1 MIMKIRQLLFLLM
14 LISQA
19 LFAQKGNLE
28 ALAKEYFN
36 KGEFDKAENAYAKL
50 YQNDPSSTEYY
61 TKLFRS
67 LMAQQKF
74 DQAEKLCKKMIK
86 RTNSYPTYIID
97 LGVVYDSNKQN
108 EKAKKQYQEAINK
121 LFPDLMLLV
130 DVAAKFTE
138 LQLYDLALES
148 INKGRVLTR
157 NPTLMSADATK
168 IYSLQNNKQGIIEE
182 QLNTFE
188 QNAYEQDLIQQNFQD
203 YFNDEKDYDLLKM
216 VLLQRLQKFPDQK
229 FYYDLL
235 IWTFI
240 QQQNFDAAY
249 MQSLAMDKRFA
260 EDGQRLFQLGVYCRN
275 NKKYEAA
282 IKSFRSVI
290 EKGVN
295 FPYYN
300 PSRTQLLSTQKEKIT
315 SSVYSQNDLI
325 NLEKDY
331 QQFFNDFGEQSS
343 TAEAMREYAS
353 LLALYLNKSE
363 QAITILNKI
372 ILNRY
377 GISSFL
383 AQCKLDLGDYY
394 LYDAEIWEAAMLY
407 GQVDKAY
414 KDDPLGQMAKF
425 KNAKLSYYAGEFEW
439 SKAQLDILK
448 ASTSQLIANDA
459 LNLSLL
465 ISDNENV
472 DTNFQALGLYARAD
486 LLVYQHKYDEAL
498 IKLDSINILFPA
510 NELED
515 DILWMKASIEL
526 NKQHFDSAINFYR
539 MIVDKFKEGIW
550 ADDALFMIAEIYEQ
564 KLQNTELAMKAYQQ
578 IIDEFSGSMFIVEA
592 RKRFRILRGS

>member
-50 YQNDPSSTEYY
+50 YQNDPNSTEYY

-121 LFPDLMLLV
+121 LLPDLMLLV

-363 QAITILNKI
+363 QAIAILNKI

-550 ADDALFMIAEIYEQ
+550 ADDALFTIAEIYER
-564 KLQNTELAMKAYQQ
+564 KLQKIELAMKAYQQ
-578 IIDEFSGSMFIVEA
+578 MIDEFSGSMYMVEA
-592 RKRFRILRGS
+592 RKRFRMLRGS

>member
-1 MIMKIRQLLFLLM
+1 MMFKIRHIIFLFLL
-14 LISQA
+14 STQA
-19 LFAQKGNLE
+19 LFAQKSNTE
-28 ALAKEYFN
+28 ALGKEYFN
-36 KGEFDKAENAYAKL
+36 KGEFDKAENVYAKL
-50 YQNDPSSTEYY
+50 YQNDPNNTEFYA
-61 TKLFRS
+61 KLYQS
-67 LMAQQKF
+67 LMAQQKY

-86 RTNSYPTYIID
+86 RSNSYPTYYID
-97 LGVVYDSNKQN
+97 LGLVYDSNKQN
-108 EKAKKQYQEAINK
+108 EKANKQYQEAINK
-121 LFPDLMLLV
+121 LLPDLMILV
-130 DVAAKFTE
+130 DVTAKFTE
-138 LQLYDLALES
+138 AQLFEQALQT
-148 INKGRVLTR
+148 IRKGRALTG
-157 NPTLMSADATK
+157 NPTLLSIDATK

-203 YFNDEKDYDLLKM
+203 YFNDEKDYELLKV
-216 VLLQRLQKFPDQK
+216 VLLQRLQKFPDQQ

-260 EDGQRLFQLGVYCRN
+260 EDGQRLYQLGVYCRS

-290 EKGVN
+290 DKGTS

-300 PSRTQLLSTQKEKIT
+300 QSRTQLLSTQKEKIT
-315 SSVYSQNDLI
+315 SSTYTKTDLE

-331 QQFFNDFGEQSS
+331 QQFFADFGEQSN

-363 QAITILNKI
+363 QAISILNKI
-372 ILNRY
+372 ISNRY

-459 LNLSLL
+459 LNLSLQ

-472 DTNFQALGLYARAD
+472 DTNFQALGLYAKAD
-486 LLVYQHKYDEAL
+486 LLVYQHKYTEAL
-498 IKLDSINILFPA
+498 QKLDSINILFPE
-510 NELED
+510 NELAD
-515 DILWMKASIEL
+515 DILWMKANIEL
-526 NKQHFDSAINFYR
+526 NKQNFETAINFYKI
-539 MIVDKFKEGIW
+539 IVEKHKEGIW
-550 ADDALFMIAEIYEQ
+550 ADDALFNIAEIYER
-564 KLQNTELAMKAYQQ
+564 KLQNNELAMKAYQQ
-578 IIDEFSGSMFIVEA
+578 IIDEFSGSMYMVEA
-592 RKRFRILRGS
+592 RKRYRVLRGS

>member
-1 MIMKIRQLLFLLM
+1 MMVKLRYILFILLV
-14 LISQA
+14 STQA
-19 LFAQKGNLE
+19 IYAQKGNME
-28 ALAKEYFN
+28 ALGKEYFN
-36 KGEFDKAENAYAKL
+36 KGEFDKAESVYSKL
-50 YQNDPSSTEYY
+50 FQNDPNNTEYY
-61 TKLFRS
+61 GKLLQS
-67 LMAQQKF
+67 LMAQQKYE
-74 DQAEKLCKKMIK
+74 QAEKLCKKMIK
-86 RTNSYPTYIID
+86 RTNSYPTYLID
-97 LGVVYDSNKQN
+97 LGIVYNSNNQL
-108 EKAKKQYQEAINK
+108 EKANKQYQEAINK
-121 LFPDLMLLV
+121 LVPDLMLLV
-130 DVAAKFTE
+130 DVTAKFTE
-138 LQLYDLALES
+138 AQLYDQALQA
-148 INKGRVLTR
+148 IRKGRALTN
-157 NPTLMSADATK
+157 NPTLLSIDATK

-203 YFNDEKDYDLLKM
+203 YFNDEKDYELLKV

-315 SSVYSQNDLI
+315 SSVYTQNDLI

-331 QQFFNDFGEQSS
+331 QQFFTDFGEQSS
-343 TAEAMREYAS
+343 TSEAMREYAS

-363 QAITILNKI
+363 QAIAILNKI
-372 ILNRY
+372 ISNRY

-472 DTNFQALGLYARAD
+472 DSNFQALGLYARAD
-486 LLVYQHKYDEAL
+486 LLVYQHKYDDAL

-515 DILWMKASIEL
+515 DILWMKANIEL
-526 NKQHFDSAINFYR
+526 NKQNFDSAINYYKT
-539 MIVDKFKEGIW
+539 IVEKFKEGIW
-550 ADDALFMIAEIYEQ
+550 ADDALFNIGEIYER
-564 KLQNTELAMKAYQQ
+564 KLQNSELAMKAYQQ
-578 IIDEFSGSMFIVEA
+578 MIDEFSGSMYMVEA

>member
-50 YQNDPSSTEYY
+50 YQNDPNSTEYY

-121 LFPDLMLLV
+121 LLPDLMLLV

-203 YFNDEKDYDLLKM
+203 YFNDEKDYELLKM

-300 PSRTQLLSTQKEKIT
+300 PSRIQLLSTQKEKIT

-363 QAITILNKI
+363 QAIAILNKI

-550 ADDALFMIAEIYEQ
+550 ADDALFTIAEIYER
-564 KLQNTELAMKAYQQ
+564 KLQKIELAMKAYQQ
-578 IIDEFSGSMFIVEA
+578 MIDEFSGSMYMVEA
-592 RKRFRILRGS
+592 RKRFRMLRGS

>member
-50 YQNDPSSTEYY
+50 YQNDPNSTEYY

-290 EKGVN
+290 EKGAN

-300 PSRTQLLSTQKEKIT
+300 PSRIQLLSTQKEKIT

-515 DILWMKASIEL
+515 DILWMKANIEL
-526 NKQHFDSAINFYR
+526 NKQHFDSAISFYR
-539 MIVDKFKEGIW
+539 IIVDKFKEGIW

>member
-1 MIMKIRQLLFLLM
+1 MMVKLRYILLILLV
-14 LISQA
+14 STQA
-19 LFAQKGNLE
+19 LYAQKGNME
-28 ALAKEYFN
+28 ALGKEYFN
-36 KGEFDKAENAYAKL
+36 KGEFDKAESVYSKL
-50 YQNDPSSTEYY
+50 FQNDPNNTEYY
-61 TKLFRS
+61 GKLLQS
-67 LMAQQKF
+67 LMAQQKYE
-74 DQAEKLCKKMIK
+74 QAEKLCKKMIK
-86 RTNSYPTYIID
+86 RTNSYPTYLID
-97 LGVVYDSNKQN
+97 LGIVYNSNNQL
-108 EKAKKQYQEAINK
+108 EKANKQYQEAINK
-121 LFPDLMLLV
+121 LVPDLMLLV

-138 LQLYDLALES
+138 AQLYDQALQA
-148 INKGRVLTR
+148 IRKGRALTN
-157 NPTLMSADATK
+157 NPTLLSIDATK

-203 YFNDEKDYDLLKM
+203 YFNDEKDYELLKV

-315 SSVYSQNDLI
+315 SSVYTQNDLI

-331 QQFFNDFGEQSS
+331 QQFFTDFGEQSS
-343 TAEAMREYAS
+343 TSEAMREYAS

-363 QAITILNKI
+363 QAIAILNKI
-372 ILNRY
+372 ISNRY

-472 DTNFQALGLYARAD
+472 DSNFQALGLYARSD

-515 DILWMKASIEL
+515 DILWMKANIEL
-526 NKQHFDSAINFYR
+526 NKQNFDSAINYYKT
-539 MIVDKFKEGIW
+539 IVEKFKEGIW
-550 ADDALFMIAEIYEQ
+550 ADDALFNIGEIYER
-564 KLQNTELAMKAYQQ
+564 KLQNSELAMKAYQQ
-578 IIDEFSGSMFIVEA
+578 MIDEFSGSMYMVEA

>member
-1 MIMKIRQLLFLLM
+1 MMVKLRYILLILLV
-14 LISQA
+14 STQA
-19 LFAQKGNLE
+19 LYAQKGNME
-28 ALAKEYFN
+28 ALGKEYFN
-36 KGEFDKAENAYAKL
+36 KGEFDKAESVYSKL
-50 YQNDPSSTEYY
+50 FQNDPNNTEYY
-61 TKLFRS
+61 GKLLQS
-67 LMAQQKF
+67 LMAQQKYE
-74 DQAEKLCKKMIK
+74 QAEKLCKKMIK
-86 RTNSYPTYIID
+86 RTNSYPTYLID
-97 LGVVYDSNKQN
+97 LGIVYNSNKQL
-108 EKAKKQYQEAINK
+108 EKANKQYQEAINK
-121 LFPDLMLLV
+121 LVPDLMLLV
-130 DVAAKFTE
+130 DVTAKFTE
-138 LQLYDLALES
+138 AQLYDQALQA
-148 INKGRVLTR
+148 IRKGRALTN
-157 NPTLMSADATK
+157 NPTLLSIDATK

-203 YFNDEKDYDLLKM
+203 YFNDEKDYELLKV

-315 SSVYSQNDLI
+315 SSVYTQNDLI

-331 QQFFNDFGEQSS
+331 QQFFTDFGEQSS
-343 TAEAMREYAS
+343 TSEAMREYAS

-363 QAITILNKI
+363 QAIAILNKI
-372 ILNRY
+372 ISNRY

-472 DTNFQALGLYARAD
+472 DSNFQALGLYARAD
-486 LLVYQHKYDEAL
+486 LLVYQHKYDDAL

-515 DILWMKASIEL
+515 DILWMKANIEL
-526 NKQHFDSAINFYR
+526 NKQNFDSAINYYKT
-539 MIVDKFKEGIW
+539 IVEKFKEGIW
-550 ADDALFMIAEIYEQ
+550 ADDALFNIGEIYER
-564 KLQNTELAMKAYQQ
+564 KLQNSELAMKAYQQ
-578 IIDEFSGSMFIVEA
+578 MIDEFSGSMYMVEA

>member
-50 YQNDPSSTEYY
+50 YQNDPNSTEYY

-300 PSRTQLLSTQKEKIT
+300 PSRIQLLSTQKEKIT

-363 QAITILNKI
+363 QAIAILNKI

-550 ADDALFMIAEIYEQ
+550 ADDALFTIAEIYER
-564 KLQNTELAMKAYQQ
+564 KLQKIELAMKAYQQ
-578 IIDEFSGSMFIVEA
+578 MIDEFSGSMYMVEA
-592 RKRFRILRGS
+592 RKRFRMLRGS

>member
-1 MIMKIRQLLFLLM
+1 
-14 LISQA
+14 
-19 LFAQKGNLE
+19 
-28 ALAKEYFN
+28 
-36 KGEFDKAENAYAKL
+36 
-50 YQNDPSSTEYY
+50 
-61 TKLFRS
+61 
-67 LMAQQKF
+67 
-74 DQAEKLCKKMIK
+74 
-86 RTNSYPTYIID
+86 
-97 LGVVYDSNKQN
+97 
-108 EKAKKQYQEAINK
+108 
-121 LFPDLMLLV
+121 
-130 DVAAKFTE
+130 
-138 LQLYDLALES
+138 
-148 INKGRVLTR
+148 
-157 NPTLMSADATK
+157 MSADATK

-203 YFNDEKDYDLLKM
+203 YFNDEKDYELLKM

-249 MQSLAMDKRFA
+249 MQSVAMDKRFA

-275 NKKYEAA
+275 NKKYDAA
-282 IKSFRSVI
+282 IKCFRSVI
-290 EKGVN
+290 EKGISA
-295 FPYYN
+295 PYYN
-300 PSRTQLLSTQKEKIT
+300 QARVYLLSTQKEKIT
-315 SSVYSQNDLI
+315 NSIYTQSDLE
-325 NLEKDY
+325 NLEKEY
-331 QQFFNDFGEQSS
+331 QLFFKDFGEQSN
-343 TAEAMREYAS
+343 TVEAMREYAS

-372 ILNRY
+372 ISNRY

-394 LYDAEIWEAAMLY
+394 LYASEIWEAAMLY

-459 LNLSLL
+459 LNLSLM
-465 ISDNENV
+465 IADNENV
-472 DTNFQALGLYARAD
+472 DTNFQALGLYSKAD
-486 LLVYQHKYDEAL
+486 LLVYQHKYDEAQK
-498 IKLDSINILFPA
+498 KLDSINILFPA

-515 DILWMKASIEL
+515 DIIWMKANIEL
-526 NKQHFDSAINFYR
+526 SKQHFDSAISFYR
-539 MIVDKFKEGIW
+539 IIVDKFKEGIW

>member
-1 MIMKIRQLLFLLM
+1 MKLKIRLLLFLFL
-14 LISQA
+14 LISKA
-19 LFAQKGNLE
+19 LFAQKSNTE
-28 ALAKEYFN
+28 ALGKEYFN
-36 KGEFDKAENAYAKL
+36 KGEFDKAENIYSKL
-50 YQNDPSSTEYY
+50 YQNDPNNTEFYVKYY
-61 TKLFRS
+61 KS

-74 DQAEKLCKKMIK
+74 EQAEKLCKKMIK
-86 RTNSYPTYIID
+86 RTNSYPTYLID
-97 LGVVYDSNKQN
+97 LGLVYDSNKQN

-121 LFPDLMLLV
+121 LLPDLMLLV
-130 DVAAKFTE
+130 DVTTKFTE
-138 LQLYDLALES
+138 LQLYDQALEC
-148 INKGRVLTR
+148 IKKGRTLTR
-157 NPTLMSADATK
+157 NPTLLSTDATK

-188 QNAYEQDLIQQNFQD
+188 QNAYDQELIQQNFQD
-203 YFNDEKDYDLLKM
+203 YFNDEKDYELLKI

-275 NKKYEAA
+275 NKKYDAA
-282 IKSFRSVI
+282 IKSFRSVV
-290 EKGVN
+290 EKGTSL
-295 FPYYN
+295 PYYN
-300 PSRTQLLSTQKEKIT
+300 QSRIFLLSTQKEKIT
-315 SSVYSQNDLI
+315 SSVYTQSDLE
-325 NLEKDY
+325 NLEKEY
-331 QQFFNDFGEQSS
+331 KQYFADFGEQSS

-353 LLALYLNKSE
+353 LLALYLNQSE
-363 QAITILNKI
+363 QAIAILNKI
-372 ILNRY
+372 ISNRY

-394 LYDAEIWEAAMLY
+394 LYAAEIWEAAMLY

-472 DTNFQALGLYARAD
+472 DTNFQALGLYAKAD
-486 LLVYQHKYDEAL
+486 LLVYQHKYENAL
-498 IKLDSINILFPA
+498 EKLDSINVLFPE

-515 DILWMKASIEL
+515 DILWMKANIEL
-526 NKQHFDSAINFYR
+526 NKQNFDSAISYYKI
-539 MIVDKFKEGIW
+539 IVEKFKEGIW
-550 ADDALFMIAEIYEQ
+550 ADDALFNIGEIYER
-564 KLQNTELAMKAYQQ
+564 KLKNSELAMKAYQQ
-578 IIDEFSGSMFIVEA
+578 MIDEFSGSMFIVEA